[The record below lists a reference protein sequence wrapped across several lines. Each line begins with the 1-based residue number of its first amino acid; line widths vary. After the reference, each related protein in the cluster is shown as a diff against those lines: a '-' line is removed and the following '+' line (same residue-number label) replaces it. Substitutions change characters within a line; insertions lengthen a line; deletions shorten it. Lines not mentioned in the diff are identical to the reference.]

1 MTCVYQDR
9 LCFSLGFR
17 RKGDHPAK
25 AAKKASRLR
34 FRTILLI
41 ADHDHGTFTS
51 PDGKKPA
58 SPSVDP
64 LSGPHRFRHAAST
77 VLVLLVVPVFYT
89 LFDDLKLAASDALG
103 RVVGRK
109 KMVAS
114 EQTEAV
120 SPA

>member
-1 MTCVYQDR
+1 VTCVYQNR

-17 RKGDHPAK
+17 RKRDHPAK

-51 PDGKKPA
+51 RDGKKPA
-58 SPSVDP
+58 SPIVDP

-77 VLVLLVVPVFYT
+77 VLVLLVVPVFYAI
-89 LFDDLKLAASDALG
+89 LGDLDIIHFSK
-103 RVVGRK
+103 
-109 KMVAS
+109 
-114 EQTEAV
+114 
-120 SPA
+120 